1 MEATN
6 GATLEFLGSQ
16 FANSGGTVSAVSTVF
31 FSGAALTGG
40 TVSVGSSGNLQ
51 LGGNSSMTGET
62 LTVSNGAYLQNVGG
76 SNTLGGTVN
85 LQTGSNLTI
94 ANNTALYLQSA
105 GTYSNAGSI
114 SLNSTVNYTDLIMT
128 GGTVTL
134 SGGGTLTL
142 GSASPY
148 NRIYGQAGTETF
160 LNADNTISGSGF
172 IGAGQL
178 ALFNNQGTVNANQ
191 PAFALNI
198 NPSGSTTNS
207 GTMEATAGA
216 TLVFN
221 SRPMNNSGGT
231 ILATPASTVL
241 LQGATVTGGTTSVAS
256 TGTLQMEANATLT
269 GGTVNTV
276 SGSAIQSVSG
286 TNTLGGSVNL
296 AAGST
301 LAVLNNAELEL
312 QAAGTYTN
320 AGTIS
325 LNSTGNYTDLVIS
338 GGTVTLSG
346 GGTINMG
353 SATPY
358 NRIYGASG
366 TETFQNANNTIVGS
380 GQIGAGQL
388 ALFNNQGTVNANQPA
403 FELNINP
410 SGSTTNSGM
419 MEATSGATL
428 MFSGRSVSNAGGTI
442 LAANGSTVELDA
454 VTVSGGTLSSSG
466 TGLLEAVAGSVFSG
480 VSLSSG
486 SVLQISNFDSD
497 TFSGTFANA
506 GTVTV
511 NSGVNYTDFLVA
523 SGGLTLTG
531 GGLISLSNSP
541 YNRIYGPSAS
551 TPLDNVN
558 DTISGA
564 GQIGAAQL
572 TLTNTGSIVA
582 TGTNPLVL
590 NVASPFTN
598 QGSLIA
604 TGTGGMQFAAGNL
617 TNTGTVAVQSGST
630 LYVAA
635 GQYIQTG
642 GTTSLTSGTLD
653 ATSVSIQGGTLSASG
668 TIGSAV
674 TNSGLLHPVQSLSLT
689 GNLTLTGSSTVLF
702 DLGGSTPVTGYDTLS
717 AQNVALGGSLDL
729 IFTNGYQSSVLPS
742 TTFTLIT
749 ASGSLSGQFAG
760 ITNGSTVYTT
770 DGLGAFT
777 VNYLPSSLTISNFTP
792 VPEPP
797 TATLIGL
804 GAVVLAAVR
813 LARART
819 RVTPSR

>member
-1 MEATN
+1 MEATA
-6 GATLEFLGSQ
+6 GATLLFSGYSVN
-16 FANSGGTVSAVSTVF
+16 NSGGTISALSGSTVEL
-31 FSGAALTGG
+31 SGTAVTGGTVGVTGTGTLQLANGASLTGG
-40 TVSVGSSGNLQ
+40 TVN
-51 LGGNSSMTGET
+51 
-62 LTVSNGAYLQNVGG
+62 TVSG
-76 SNTLGGTVN
+76 STIQSASGTNTLGGSVN
-85 LQTGSNLTI
+85 LAAGSTLAI
-94 ANNTALYLQSA
+94 LNNAALELQSA
-105 GTYSNAGSI
+105 GTYTNAGTI
-114 SLNSTVNYTDLIMT
+114 TVNSSSNYTDLIMT

-134 SGGGTLTL
+134 SGGGTVSL
-142 GSASPY
+142 SDSPY
-148 NRIYGQAGTETF
+148 NRIYGLTGAET
-160 LNADNTISGSGF
+160 LVNANNLIEGSGA
-172 IGAGQL
+172 IGSGYGL
-178 ALFNNQGTVNANQ
+178 TFSNQGTVDANQ
-191 PAFALNI
+191 SVALTIEPN
-198 NPSGSTTNS
+198 GGTTNT

-216 TLVFN
+216 TLLFSGYSV
-221 SRPMNNSGGT
+221 NNSGGT
-231 ILATPASTVL
+231 IS
-241 LQGATVTGGTTSVAS
+241 
-256 TGTLQMEANATLT
+256 
-269 GGTVNTV
+269 
-276 SGSAIQSVSG
+276 
-286 TNTLGGSVNL
+286 
-296 AAGST
+296 
-301 LAVLNNAELEL
+301 
-312 QAAGTYTN
+312 
-320 AGTIS
+320 
-325 LNSTGNYTDLVIS
+325 
-338 GGTVTLSG
+338 
-346 GGTINMG
+346 
-353 SATPY
+353 
-358 NRIYGASG
+358 
-366 TETFQNANNTIVGS
+366 
-380 GQIGAGQL
+380 
-388 ALFNNQGTVNANQPA
+388 
-403 FELNINP
+403 
-410 SGSTTNSGM
+410 
-419 MEATSGATL
+419 
-428 MFSGRSVSNAGGTI
+428 
-442 LAANGSTVELDA
+442 AANGSTVELDSVA
-454 VTVSGGTLSSSG
+454 ITGGTLSSSG
-466 TGLLEAVAGSVFSG
+466 TGVITTAGDSVLNGILLAAGA
-480 VSLSSG
+480 
-486 SVLQISNFDSD
+486 VLQIPNSFAD
-497 TFSGTFANA
+497 TFSGTFTNL
-506 GTVTV
+506 GTVTL
-511 NSGVNYTDFLVA
+511 NSSSNYTDLIVA
-523 SGGLTLTG
+523 PGGLSLTG